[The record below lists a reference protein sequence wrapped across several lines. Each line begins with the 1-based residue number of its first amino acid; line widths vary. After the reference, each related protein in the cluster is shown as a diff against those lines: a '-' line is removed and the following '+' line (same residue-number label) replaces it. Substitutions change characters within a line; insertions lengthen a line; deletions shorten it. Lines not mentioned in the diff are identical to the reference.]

1 MGNPAVRYMFS
12 GRFDTGYLA
21 ELYADDTEIAI
32 EMFTSSIWHI
42 SLEMKN
48 AVENYRSGDLEG
60 VRKVFHKI
68 KPMFGYVGL
77 PSLQEHVQQ
86 FEKKCLMVEDV
97 ESIRKEYEELSS
109 LIGETIQM
117 LQQELNNMHSFT
129 NSRAS

>member
-1 MGNPAVRYMFS
+1 MFS
-12 GRFDTGYLA
+12 GRFDTRYLS
-21 ELYADDTEIAI
+21 ELYADDTETAM
-32 EMFTSSIWHI
+32 EMFSSSIWHI

-68 KPMFGYVGL
+68 KPLFGYVGL
-77 PSLQEHVQQ
+77 PALQEHVQT
-86 FEKKCLMVEDV
+86 FERKCLTVENV
-97 ESIRKEYEELSS
+97 ESVRRDYEELITV
-109 LIGETIQM
+109 IGDTLQM